1 MPKSHVLPFN
11 PAEFQA
17 DILSWYD
24 KHQRVLPWRAR
35 GNSKPDPYHV
45 WLSEIMLQ
53 QTTVPAVIPYF
64 LKFTERWP
72 DVTALAMAKDE
83 EVMSAWAGLGYYAR
97 ARNLL
102 KCARVMAHDC
112 GGKFP
117 ETIDALKSLPG
128 IGDYTAAAIVAI
140 AFGQQATVVDGNI
153 ERIVARVFAV
163 DTPLPNGKKDI
174 RAKADLFFKA
184 ITEKGKKSVRQF
196 PQALMD
202 IGADICSPKSPKC
215 SVCPVSKFCKAYHQK
230 KVEFYPVKPPKKSVP
245 VRKGFVY
252 WVRTPSGK
260 VMMETRDSNRML
272 GGMKGIPTTDWDKTK
287 EFDEK
292 HLQVFAK
299 MRGLEKIG
307 SVYHVFTHF
316 RLELAVWAVT
326 IPDEK
331 NMVGLSH
338 SFWRVEADMDG
349 LPTVFLKV
357 AKLANHVFK
366 GVVR

>member
-1 MPKSHVLPFN
+1 
-11 PAEFQA
+11 
-17 DILSWYD
+17 
-24 KHQRVLPWRAR
+24 
-35 GNSKPDPYHV
+35 
-45 WLSEIMLQ
+45 
-53 QTTVPAVIPYF
+53 
-64 LKFTERWP
+64 
-72 DVTALAMAKDE
+72 
-83 EVMSAWAGLGYYAR
+83 
-97 ARNLL
+97 
-102 KCARVMAHDC
+102 
-112 GGKFP
+112 
-117 ETIDALKSLPG
+117 
-128 IGDYTAAAIVAI
+128 
-140 AFGQQATVVDGNI
+140 
-153 ERIVARVFAV
+153 
-163 DTPLPNGKKDI
+163 
-174 RAKADLFFKA
+174 
-184 ITEKGKKSVRQF
+184 
-196 PQALMD
+196 
-202 IGADICSPKSPKC
+202 
-215 SVCPVSKFCKAYHQK
+215 
-230 KVEFYPVKPPKKSVP
+230 
-245 VRKGFVY
+245 
-252 WVRTPSGK
+252 
-260 VMMETRDSNRML
+260 ML